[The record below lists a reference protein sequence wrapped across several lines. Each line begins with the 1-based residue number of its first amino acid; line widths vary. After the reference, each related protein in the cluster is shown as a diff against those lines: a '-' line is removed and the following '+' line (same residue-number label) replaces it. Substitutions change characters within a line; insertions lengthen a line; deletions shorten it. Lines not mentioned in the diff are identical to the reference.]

1 MKSRLFAAASISAL
15 LMGVAACATVDA
27 PPVQAPAAASA
38 LSCEPVPAAADVAPG
53 EVPPLGFRECVLPNG
68 LKVFTLRDAST
79 SNVTVQVWYR
89 VGSKDDPAGRSGFA
103 HLFEHL
109 MFKST
114 ENMPTE
120 TFDRLTE
127 DVGGFNNASTWDDF
141 TNYYEVVPAN
151 HLERLIFAEADR
163 MGSLV
168 VDADVFASERD
179 VVKEEY
185 RQSYLANPYGRFFG
199 LFAPQTIYQDHPYR
213 RPGIGSI
220 EELNAATIEDVRRFH
235 ATYYRPDN
243 AVLIVAGNF
252 DQAQLD
258 GWIEQ
263 YFAGLTNPDTPLPAN
278 NVSEPEPTGP
288 REATFYGANV
298 PLPAVMLA
306 WPTVPYGHPDRAA
319 LTVLDGILS
328 TGESSRLYQSLV
340 YDQQIAA
347 QASSS
352 PDFAQQAGNL
362 TAYAIMADGQT
373 ADAGVAA
380 LRAEV
385 ARFRD
390 EPVSA
395 AELAEARNELVA
407 NLLRQRE
414 GVDDRANALGFAL
427 MWDGEAAAADRE
439 VAALRAVTAADIQR
453 VARRYLTE
461 QRMITMRYLP
471 ADEANPPTEA
481 NTNVDAPVNVA
492 DLAPVGEPTVLLPE
506 GQRAAIPAPGPEV
519 SPATPAVADFRL
531 ANGLRVL
538 VAPTEGVPLIS
549 ARLGFDAGTRDD
561 GGKPGLATMTAGLLT
576 QGTATRTAPQIAAE
590 IEGLGA
596 TVGAG
601 AGVDF
606 TNVYANAPAEVFP
619 QTLALM
625 ADVVRNPAFA
635 AEELERQQSQT
646 LDGLRVAL
654 SQPGQIASQSVGRV
668 IYGAAPYGAP
678 GSGTITSVPTLT
690 REDVVAFHRDRF
702 SPADATL
709 VFSGAITPE
718 QARTLAEQAFGDW
731 RGNDAAAARADDP
744 AGAALAPRV
753 VVIDQPGAGQ
763 AAVVVAARGV
773 SRTDADYFPL
783 ALGNTLLGGG
793 YSSRLNQEVRIKR
806 GLSYGAGSSL
816 GARADEGLF
825 TASAQT
831 RNDAV
836 PDVAAL
842 ILEEL
847 GRMGSERIPESEL
860 SPRRAV
866 MIGGFGRSLETVD
879 GLGGFIANLAL
890 YDLPMSEL
898 AAYAGKVRAV
908 TPEQIEAAFAGH
920 LPAAGASLVI
930 VGDASVFLEA
940 LRAKYPDLEVVP
952 LTELNLDSA
961 TLR

>member
-1 MKSRLFAAASISAL
+1 MKTRLIATAAVAAL
-15 LMGVAACATVDA
+15 LAGAAPVWADPVASTT
-27 PPVQAPAAASA
+27 APAAQG
-38 LSCEPVPAAADVAPG
+38 VVA
-53 EVPPLGFRECVLPNG
+53 PPLGFVHRTLPNG
-68 LKVFTLRDAST
+68 LEVYTSRDTST

-151 HLERLIFAEADR
+151 HLERLLFAEADR

-185 RQSYLANPYGRFFG
+185 RQSYQANPYSRFFG
-199 LFAPQTIYQDHPYR
+199 LFVPQTVYEDHPYR

-220 EELNAATIEDVRRFH
+220 EELNAATIDDVRRFH

-258 GWIEQ
+258 GWINQ
-263 YFAGLTNPDTPLPAN
+263 YFSPLTNPDAALPAN
-278 NVSEPEPTGP
+278 HVVEAEPTGP

-298 PLPAVMLA
+298 PLPVAMLA
-306 WPTVPYGHPDRAA
+306 WRTVPYGDPDRAA

-340 YDQQIAA
+340 YDKQIAA

-352 PDFAQQAGNL
+352 PDFAQQAGHI
-362 TAYAIMADGQT
+362 TAYAIMAEGETVDTGLS
-373 ADAGVAA
+373 A

-390 EPVSA
+390 APVTE
-395 AELAEARNELVA
+395 AELAEAKNELIA
-407 NLLRQRE
+407 DILRNRE

-427 MWDGEAAAADRE
+427 MWDGRAEAADRE
-439 VAALRAVTAADIQR
+439 VAAIQAVTAADVQR
-453 VARRYLTE
+453 VANRYMNE

-471 ADEANPPTEA
+471 ADEAHPPTEQ
-481 NTNVDAPVNVA
+481 NKNVDAPVHVDSLAVA
-492 DLAPVGEPTVLLPE
+492 GAPTVLRPE
-506 GQRAAIPAPGPEV
+506 GQRAAIPAAGPEV
-519 SPATPAVADFRL
+519 GLATPAIADFRL
-531 ANGLRVL
+531 SNGLRIL
-538 VAPTEGVPLIS
+538 VAPTTGVPLVS
-549 ARLGFDAGTRDD
+549 ARLSFDAGSRND
-561 GGKPGLATMTAGLLT
+561 GSKPGLAQMTAGLLT
-576 QGTATRTAPQIAAE
+576 QGTTTRTAPQIAAQ

-596 TVGAG
+596 NVGAG

-606 TNVYANAPAEVFP
+606 TNVFANAPADVFP

-625 ADVVRNPAFA
+625 ADVVRNPTFA
-635 AEELERQQSQT
+635 TEELERAQAQT
-646 LDGLRVAL
+646 LDGLRVQL
-654 SQPGQIASQSVGRV
+654 SQPGPVANQSVGRV

-678 GSGTITSVPTLT
+678 GGGTVNSVPTLT
-690 REDVVAFHRDRF
+690 REDVVAFHQAYMN
-702 SPADATL
+702 PHDAVLT
-709 VFSGAITPE
+709 FSGAITPD
-718 QARTLAEQAFGDW
+718 QARALAQQAFGDW
-731 RGNDAAAARADDP
+731 TVPSRPSVNADM
-744 AGAALAPRV
+744 AGPALAPRV

-806 GLSYGAGSSL
+806 GLSYGAGSNL
-816 GARADEGLF
+816 GVRADEGVF

-836 PDVAAL
+836 PAVAEL
-842 ILEEL
+842 ILSEI
-847 GRMGSERIPESEL
+847 GRMGTERVTEAEL
-860 SPRRAV
+860 GPRRAV
-866 MIGGFGRSLETVD
+866 MLGGFGRSLETVD
-879 GLGGFIANLAL
+879 GLGGFVANLAL

-898 AAYAGKVRAV
+898 AAYAGNVRSV
-908 TPEQIEAAFAGH
+908 TPEQIQAAFARH
-920 LPAAGASLVI
+920 LPGSEASLVI
-930 VGDASVFLEA
+930 VGDAAQFIEA
-940 LRAKYPDLEVVP
+940 LRAKYPNVEVIP
-952 LTELNLDSA
+952 LSDLNLDGA